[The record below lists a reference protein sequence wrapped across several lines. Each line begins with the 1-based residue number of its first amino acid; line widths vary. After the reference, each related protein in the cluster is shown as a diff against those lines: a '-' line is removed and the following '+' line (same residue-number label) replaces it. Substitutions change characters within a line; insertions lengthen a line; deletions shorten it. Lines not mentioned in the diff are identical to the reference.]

1 MDNGHKIE
9 ISGSVSDSIDTEI
22 VLHTNMD
29 HNPEIE
35 RFNGRLRLVFTRA
48 SGTTND
54 GIYYMKEI

>member
-1 MDNGHKIE
+1 MIE
-9 ISGSVSDSIDTEI
+9 PPNIPVCGRH

-54 GIYYMKEI
+54 GICYTKEI